1 MGIHNQRY
9 ICEDPFWPS
18 VHPRP
23 HSPPYPKGGI
33 SYCGENTVAGGNRGD
48 HFSVPCS
55 NSIWRDT
62 VLYFGQ
68 KTIYGGSLR
77 QMVMMQMMTD
87 DHDHDVDDDDDDER
101 KMRIPQLSAPL
112 ADDVVT
118 CGQRD

>member
-1 MGIHNQRY
+1 MGIQNQRY

-33 SYCGENTVAGGNRGD
+33 SYCGENTVAGGNRGN

-68 KTIYGGSLR
+68 KTICGGSLR
-77 QMVMMQMMTD
+77 LKTD
-87 DHDHDVDDDDDDER
+87 SCGDDVDIE
-101 KMRIPQLSAPL
+101 
-112 ADDVVT
+112 
-118 CGQRD
+118 